1 MPIDFEKYA
10 AKRNEF
16 LNKLA
21 KKRSDENDRIHAAK
35 ILRSTFRVL
44 RKHLTQEESFQ
55 LLAQLPMALESVY
68 VEGWKINQA
77 HSRIKTIE
85 DFAAEVIREEGDAA
99 WRDFSNVEEVIQDV
113 RAVIETLTSYVS
125 PEEMEDAF
133 GTLPKEIKEVFITWI
148 PS

>member
-10 AKRNEF
+10 AKGNEF
-16 LNKLA
+16 MNQLA
-21 KKRSDENDRIHAAK
+21 KKLGDESDRIHAAR

-44 RKHLTQEESFQ
+44 RKHLTQEESMQ
-55 LLAQLPMALESVY
+55 LLAQLPMALKSVY

-85 DFAAEVIREEGDAA
+85 DFAAEVIQEEGNAA
-99 WRDFSNVEEVIQDV
+99 WRDFSNVEEAIQDV

-125 PEEMEDAF
+125 REEMEEAF